1 MDVSLLTFYWI
12 KRKVSSNLLCSKSS
26 NSTNRTHVIYV
37 ISLTSRKLVI
47 FDAFQSLVRL
57 TYFSMSTSSST
68 PSWINFLSKICFLE
82 FLSGIGISIFINRSE
97 IIKIK
102 KAYGQLQRKN
112 LQNFT
117 PNYPIP
123 YGNDPR
129 IWAIYGGSTLVIQL
143 TMTHE
148 WTKIRVKH
156 FHMICVPTW
165 FVFPGLLARNGQ

>member
-1 MDVSLLTFYWI
+1 MSELWKSRHWRTPDQSESVKLYFRRSLTYFLHLKSPKRLDFGTPRYILWSKRCVYSIMDVSLLTFYWI

-26 NSTNRTHVIYV
+26 NSTNRAHVIYV

-102 KAYGQLQRKN
+102 KSIWTTSEEK
-112 LQNFT
+112 FT
-117 PNYPIP
+117 KLY
-123 YGNDPR
+123 
-129 IWAIYGGSTLVIQL
+129 T
-143 TMTHE
+143 
-148 WTKIRVKH
+148 
-156 FHMICVPTW
+156 
-165 FVFPGLLARNGQ
+165 

>member
-26 NSTNRTHVIYV
+26 NSTNRAHVIYV

-57 TYFSMSTSSST
+57 TYFSMSTSSLT

-102 KAYGQLQRKN
+102 QAYGQLQRKN

-117 PNYPIP
+117 PNYSIP
-123 YGNDPR
+123 YGNDPP
-129 IWAIYGGSTLVIQL
+129 YNMGGSTLVIMALSWQPLECQL
-143 TMTHE
+143 
-148 WTKIRVKH
+148 RLNVQ
-156 FHMICVPTW
+156 
-165 FVFPGLLARNGQ
+165 LLLNPHKWGPLVI